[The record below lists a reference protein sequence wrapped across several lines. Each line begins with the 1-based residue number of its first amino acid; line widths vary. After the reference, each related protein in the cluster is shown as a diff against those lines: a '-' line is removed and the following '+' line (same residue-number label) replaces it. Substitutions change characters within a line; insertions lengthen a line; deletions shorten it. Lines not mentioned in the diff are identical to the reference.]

1 MSCRPEKILNSD
13 LSKKPNIVWV
23 VIDSLRGDCFK
34 IPEAVPN
41 LTEFRKTSDHYQ
53 NHLVNSSWT
62 RPSTLVFFTGQ
73 YASRLPVNFWDYPV
87 TKEEALDFKH
97 QVKFILPK
105 ALRNLGYKTI
115 MIGNNPFLEE
125 RYGLGVDVGFE
136 ELYEFSLFSNDT
148 PRITSKVREFL
159 EKPNESPFFLFLNYN
174 DPHKPYT
181 PPGKFLANLTKLSFE
196 DPRERDYFGEVA
208 YVDEELGE
216 VLGLLRSK
224 NLFENSIIL
233 VTSDHGEVMNP
244 LHSISP
250 FTGTDT
256 YFGHGQD
263 LLWENIHVPLFW
275 KSPKQRLGTS
285 ITNFSRSID
294 LSPSLWKAI
303 GESQL
308 QELDGRPL
316 QDIAWEKEQR
326 PYYGE
331 TRFTQSVG
339 IKNKWLLQRSFRFH
353 RESKFWDSRN
363 VGREN
368 LYYFDRDRDPEQLEK
383 NIYNSRKDIR
393 EKEFDPT
400 IVALLNYLE
409 NTEPKLPRYNVYA
422 SKQSSDD
429 LEVSVR
435 VPLGS
440 LRDEQ
445 GNLLGQFYK
454 KVMKPGESFVF
465 EVYPNA
471 SLPTFDFKK
480 KGILLPK
487 EEWRIGT
494 FGVKGNCLPNCQS
507 LLDGRSPIDLDS
519 GSVRVWRE
527 GFVSHGNSSPG
538 ILENKA
544 LEILRKQGYVD

>member
-1 MSCRPEKILNSD
+1 M
-13 LSKKPNIVWV
+13 
-23 VIDSLRGDCFK
+23 
-34 IPEAVPN
+34 
-41 LTEFRKTSDHYQ
+41 
-53 NHLVNSSWT
+53 
-62 RPSTLVFFTGQ
+62 
-73 YASRLPVNFWDYPV
+73 